1 MGSLEQN
8 HEEWERIRTRA
19 DSLANA
25 VFLIAGGALSI
36 SISIMVSAKKSGV
49 VPEAASSVAITGWY
63 CLLAAIILFVTL
75 KIHLI
80 GQAFLLH
87 VKTDVAD
94 RNNLLL
100 NGLGWLWG
108 LGGFVTF
115 VWGLVQLIRAAAIVI
130 SD

>member
-49 VPEAASSVAITGWY
+49 VPEIASSIAITGWY

-87 VKTDVAD
+87 VKTDIAD

-115 VWGLVQLIRAAAIVI
+115 VWGLLQLIRAAAIVI

>member
-1 MGSLEQN
+1 MDSLEQN

-36 SISIMVSAKKSGV
+36 SISVMVSAKKSGV
-49 VPEAASSVAITGWY
+49 VPEAASSIATTGWY

-75 KIHLI
+75 KIHMI

-94 RNNLLL
+94 KNNSLL

-108 LGGFVTF
+108 IGGFVTF
-115 VWGLVQLIRAAAIVI
+115 VWGLVQLVRAASIVI
-130 SD
+130 SN

>member
-49 VPEAASSVAITGWY
+49 VPEIASSIAITGWY

-87 VKTDVAD
+87 VKTDIAD
-94 RNNLLL
+94 RYNLLL

-115 VWGLVQLIRAAAIVI
+115 VWGLLQLIRAAAIVI

>member
-36 SISIMVSAKKSGV
+36 SISIMVAAKKSGV
-49 VPEAASSVAITGWY
+49 VPDAASSVAITGWY

-75 KIHLI
+75 KLHLI